1 MIYVGSGKMQN
12 AQHKHDD
19 YNELL
24 LSGLYNQM
32 RKILDSSGQPV
43 FIYLDDN
50 HKACNQRFAD
60 FLGYTSPQDWSQT
73 LGFLE
78 ILADD
83 EASKNAFMTAYWSA
97 INNMNASSVQLTLR
111 RKDASKVKATM
122 VILPMTYEGQILSVH
137 FIISTQ

>member
-1 MIYVGSGKMQN
+1 VENMQTEKTP
-12 AQHKHDD
+12 HIHED
-19 YNELL
+19 YNQLL

-50 HKACNQRFAD
+50 HKVCNDRFAE
-60 FLGYTSPQDWSQT
+60 FLGYSSPHEWSQT
-73 LGFLE
+73 PGFLE
-78 ILADD
+78 VFVDD

-111 RKDASKVKATM
+111 RKDNSKIKSTM
-122 VILPMTYEGQILSVH
+122 VILPMIYEGHILSVH